1 MTEIILMEK
10 IRHVNPY
17 QFIAYNEHPLLETET
32 LETIAIRHAFT
43 KLSVREKVV
52 LGKRFGLANTNPK
65 TLEEIGKEFS
75 VTRERIRQIIK
86 KALRKIAW
94 YVYRKETYKKIK
106 KTALPIEEQFLLVI
120 NNQTN

>member
-65 TLEEIGKEFS
+65 TMEESEKSLAFPVKES
-75 VTRERIRQIIK
+75 DRLSK
-86 KALRKIAW
+86 KL
-94 YVYRKETYKKIK
+94 
-106 KTALPIEEQFLLVI
+106 
-120 NNQTN
+120 